1 MGKVSGYQ
9 EHLSMV
15 YYVLKEVRAKKS
27 SVASVWL
34 DTANV
39 YGSIPHIV
47 IIFCPSAIVES
58 YFARIFSKSFYYQQL
73 TLTSTW
79 NIFRLHNFYYFI
91 PCRHQ
96 YNLRILFASKR
107 S

>member
-1 MGKVSGYQ
+1 
-9 EHLSMV
+9 MV

-47 IIFCPSAIVES
+47 IIFCPLAIVES
-58 YFARIFSKSFYYQQL
+58 YFARIFSKSFLQCL
-73 TLTSTW
+73 VPK
-79 NIFRLHNFYYFI
+79 HYFI
-91 PCRHQ
+91 GV
-96 YNLRILFASKR
+96 L
-107 S
+107 